1 MLIYIKIFC
10 WWFFVLQV
18 LSYFAKKEQS
28 LYATSGAIASEVLS
42 AVRTVV
48 AYGGE
53 FKEHER
59 SVKYSFAL
67 PDFQLHCTT

>member
-1 MLIYIKIFC
+1 M
-10 WWFFVLQV
+10 LQV

-42 AVRTVV
+42 AVRTIV
-48 AYGGE
+48 AFGGE

-59 SVKYSFAL
+59 CVKYSFAL
-67 PDFQLHCTT
+67 ADFKLCYTT